1 MIPKDLFIRNIQAD
15 IYLETF
21 LVSAVVSVFFIR
33 IFLSVTEYPILGG
46 GSYHIAHMLWGGF
59 FMVAALILLFS
70 FLSQRAAH
78 VASVLGGIGFG
89 AFIDELGKFV
99 TSDNN
104 YFFQPTIALIY
115 IIFVLIFL
123 ISRFIPRYQEIS
135 QREYLVNAIEMIKE
149 SAIDDFD
156 AEEERR
162 AEEYLSKCDQR
173 NPIVQALTKLITNL
187 EVVPSPPPGILTRLR
202 YQFRRIYYR
211 VASSGRILNS
221 IIIFLAAQTA
231 WTFFNSTLLFRQRS
245 YLPFIDLGQLYSS
258 ILSGSFVLIG
268 LFVLRFSK
276 FEAYRYFRISML
288 ITILLTEFFSL
299 MRPSWY
305 VIMSLLVNVG
315 VLLVIN
321 YAMIREKKKV
331 KYLKKPKTDPQVS
344 IAK

>member
-1 MIPKDLFIRNIQAD
+1 MVPKDLFIRNIQAD
-15 IYLETF
+15 VYLENF
-21 LVSAVVSVFFIR
+21 LVSAIVSVFLIR
-33 IFLSVTEYPILGG
+33 IFLAVTDYPMLGG

-59 FMVAALILLFS
+59 FMVAALIILFS
-70 FLSQRAAH
+70 FLSQRAAY

-115 IIFVLIFL
+115 IIFVLLFL

-156 AEEERR
+156 IEEERR
-162 AEEYLSKCDQR
+162 AEEYLSKCDQN
-173 NPIVQALTKLITNL
+173 NPIVRALTKLLANM
-187 EVVPSPPPGILTRLR
+187 EVVPSPRPGPITRLR
-202 YQFRRIYYR
+202 KQLRKIYYR

-221 IIIFLAAQTA
+221 IIIFLAAQTV
-231 WTFFNSTLLFRQRS
+231 WTFVNSVLFFTKRS
-245 YLPFIDLGQLYSS
+245 VMQFSDIGQLYSS
-258 ILSGSFVLIG
+258 ILAGAFVIIG
-268 LFVLRFSK
+268 LFALRFSK
-276 FEAYRYFRISML
+276 YEAYRYFRIAML

-299 MRPSWY
+299 MNPMWFE
-305 VIMSLLVNVG
+305 ILSLIANVF

-321 YAMIREKKKV
+321 YAMVRERKKTKRKVIISPAVVKKK
-331 KYLKKPKTDPQVS
+331 
-344 IAK
+344 

>member
-15 IYLETF
+15 VYLENF
-21 LVSAVVSVFFIR
+21 LVSAVVSVFLIR
-33 IFLSVTEYPILGG
+33 IFLSVTEYPILGR
-46 GSYHIAHMLWGGF
+46 GSFHIAHMLWGGF
-59 FMVAALILLFS
+59 FMLAALFILLS

-78 VASVLGGIGFG
+78 VAAVLGGIGFG

-156 AEEERR
+156 VEEERR
-162 AEEYLSKCDQR
+162 AEEYLRKCDPN
-173 NPIVQALTKLITNL
+173 NPIVQALSTLVINL
-187 EVVPSPPPGILTRLR
+187 EVVPNPPPGLYTRLR
-202 YQFRRIYYR
+202 YQLRRFYYR
-211 VASSGRILNS
+211 VANSGTILNS

-231 WTFFNSTLLFRQRS
+231 WTFSNSVLLFREHS
-245 YLPFIDLGQLYSS
+245 FLPFSELGQLYSS

-276 FEAYRYFRISML
+276 YEAYRYFRISML
-288 ITILLTEFFSL
+288 ITILLTEFFAF
-299 MRPSWY
+299 MKPSWF
-305 VIMSLLVNVG
+305 VIVSLVANVF

-321 YAMIREKKKV
+321 YAMVREKKKV
-331 KYLKKPKTDPQVS
+331 KHHKQHHAVA
-344 IAK
+344 IAKK